1 MNLLI
6 RADSSSQIG
15 LGHIMRD
22 LVLAQQY
29 PHANI
34 IFACQNLAGNIMD
47 NIPYAVHVLKSN
59 TPEELIEVIKDNN
72 ISRVIF
78 DHYEIDHLFEKMVKE
93 STGITIVS
101 LDDTYQK
108 HCCDILINPNIYAD
122 EKRYSN
128 LIPVHCKLRCGDEF
142 ILIRDEFRKEKLLIR
157 EKIYDIFIA
166 MGGSDPKNLTLN
178 ILQTLTNA
186 LRICVVTTTANSH
199 LDVLKK
205 IMKENDN
212 VTLHINSPKIAKL
225 LHQSRLA
232 IITPSVIAN
241 EAYFMELPFIAIQTA
256 DNQKEMVKFLEK
268 NSYTAIREFNSAI
281 LTKQIEEMLR

>member
-6 RADSSSQIG
+6 RADSSSTIG

-34 IFACQNLAGNIMD
+34 IFACQDLAGNIMD
-47 NIPYAVHVLKSN
+47 KIPYAVHVLKSN
-59 TPEELIEVIKDNN
+59 TPEELIEVIKDKN

-122 EKRYSN
+122 EKRYHR
-128 LIPVHCKLRCGDEF
+128 LVETRTILRCGKEF
-142 ILIRDEFRKEKLLIR
+142 LLIRDEFRTTEQKPKLPTNA
-157 EKIYDIFIA
+157 IFVA
-166 MGGSDPKNLTLN
+166 MGGSDPRNLSMDIIT
-178 ILQTLTNA
+178 A
-186 LRICVVTTTANSH
+186 LPATHTIHLITTTANPNLDQLQSYSYKYPH
-199 LDVLKK
+199 LR
-205 IMKENDN
+205 
-212 VTLHINSPKIAKL
+212 LHINTQDMANL
-225 LHQSRLA
+225 MHQCAFA
-232 IITPSVIAN
+232 IITPSSIAHEVMSMN
-241 EAYFMELPFIAIQTA
+241 LPFIAIQSA
-256 DNQKEMVKFLEK
+256 DNQSEFVAYMESEHLNVLHHFEKKSFLALLEK
-268 NSYTAIREFNSAI
+268 V
-281 LTKQIEEMLR
+281 L